1 MRLEAQRQEQGD
13 KLREQKPTDQSCI
26 DAPLSKLS
34 PEGQGSQFPGTP
46 STDLD
51 PDTPA
56 DDQKGDPSYKEQ
68 RRFPR
73 VSDEDLVNLYLLAL
87 ASVVTLSVEGVNAHW
102 SPERKGFKVCD
113 ENGEKLY
120 EARIDG
126 HLFLS
131 NSRETKVIVEVKPV
145 MQDESP
151 RVMMQETAQ
160 MAAWIHADRDVIQ
173 EDTRVEQRS
182 RIGLQIIFNNES
194 VWTLGDSVYEEA
206 RVGRVFNHRR
216 PQRFPLAVVKA
227 TSTSDIIKAVKL
239 AAEKK
244 CRVAIRSG
252 GHSWAA
258 WSVRDESILIDLGNY
273 KHLEVDAENRIAK
286 ATPSMTGK
294 ELNGTLIKEY
304 GLMFPGGHCPDVG
317 LGGFLLQGGMGW
329 NCRNWGWACE
339 RVQAVDVVTA
349 TGELL
354 HCNATQNRELYWAAR
369 GAGPGFPG
377 VVTQYHLELIPY
389 PKDGFRSS
397 GYVYPI
403 RQYRQVFDW
412 LLSITPGFDE
422 DTEIA
427 AVAAYPEGI
436 DEHCFFVLFVAM
448 KSTPEEAEKALLP
461 AQITRPAGA
470 IQEWFCQV
478 DSLENQYSKQ
488 AKANPE
494 RHRYCAEN
502 AYIRNDADVPTVLE
516 EAFTTLPHK
525 KAFALW
531 YAMYPC
537 SRRKLPDMALSMQSD
552 HYFALYTVWEEE
564 KDDDRCQAWVADV
577 MKRVQRHGVG
587 SYLGDADF
595 QVRKTRYWA
604 DDNAR
609 RLMDI
614 RRKWDPQGRICGYLD
629 QGDQSGTRG
638 LDNAKEIKL

>member
-1 MRLEAQRQEQGD
+1 MAFCYKAEWDGIVG
-13 KLREQKPTDQSCI
+13 SVN
-26 DAPLSKLS
+26 PLQ
-34 PEGQGSQFPGTP
+34 P
-46 STDLD
+46 
-51 PDTPA
+51 
-56 DDQKGDPSYKEQ
+56 
-68 RRFPR
+68 
-73 VSDEDLVNLYLLAL
+73 LYLDWLT
-87 ASVVTLSVEGVNAHW
+87 S
-102 SPERKGFKVCD
+102 
-113 ENGEKLY
+113 
-120 EARIDG
+120 AR
-126 HLFLS
+126 
-131 NSRETKVIVEVKPV
+131 
-145 MQDESP
+145 Q
-151 RVMMQETAQ
+151 
-160 MAAWIHADRDVIQ
+160 
-173 EDTRVEQRS
+173 
-182 RIGLQIIFNNES
+182 
-194 VWTLGDSVYEEA
+194 
-206 RVGRVFNHRR
+206 
-216 PQRFPLAVVKA
+216 
-227 TSTSDIIKAVKL
+227 
-239 AAEKK
+239 
-244 CRVAIRSG
+244 
-252 GHSWAA
+252 
-258 WSVRDESILIDLGNY
+258 
-273 KHLEVDAENRIAK
+273 
-286 ATPSMTGK
+286 
-294 ELNGTLIKEY
+294 
-304 GLMFPGGHCPDVG
+304 
-317 LGGFLLQGGMGW
+317 
-329 NCRNWGWACE
+329 NWGWACE

-354 HCNATQNRELYWAAR
+354 HCNATQNRDLYWAAR

-412 LLSITPGFDE
+412 LLSITPSFDE

-448 KSTPEEAEKALLP
+448 KSTPEEAEKALRP
-461 AQITRPAGA
+461 AQITRPTGA

-478 DSLENQYSKQ
+478 DSLENQYTNQ
-488 AKANPE
+488 ANANPE

-502 AYIRNDADVPTVLE
+502 AYIRNDADVPAVLE

-564 KDDDRCQAWVADV
+564 KDDARCQTWVADV

-629 QGDQSGTRG
+629 KGDQSGTRG
-638 LDNAKEIKL
+638 LDNAKESKL

>member
-1 MRLEAQRQEQGD
+1 MHIVWRDSAE
-13 KLREQKPTDQSCI
+13 
-26 DAPLSKLS
+26 
-34 PEGQGSQFPGTP
+34 
-46 STDLD
+46 
-51 PDTPA
+51 PA
-56 DDQKGDPSYKEQ
+56 
-68 RRFPR
+68 
-73 VSDEDLVNLYLLAL
+73 
-87 ASVVTLSVEGVNAHW
+87 
-102 SPERKGFKVCD
+102 
-113 ENGEKLY
+113 
-120 EARIDG
+120 
-126 HLFLS
+126 
-131 NSRETKVIVEVKPV
+131 
-145 MQDESP
+145 
-151 RVMMQETAQ
+151 
-160 MAAWIHADRDVIQ
+160 
-173 EDTRVEQRS
+173 
-182 RIGLQIIFNNES
+182 
-194 VWTLGDSVYEEA
+194 VYEEA

-216 PQRFPLAVVKA
+216 PQRFPFAVVKA
-227 TSTSDIIKAVKL
+227 TSTKDIIAAVKL
-239 AAEKK
+239 AAEKN

-273 KHLEVDAENRIAK
+273 KHLEVDAENRIAI

-294 ELNGTLIKEY
+294 ELNGVLIKDY

-354 HCNATQNRELYWAAR
+354 HCNATQNRDLYWAAR

-412 LLSITPGFDE
+412 LLSITPSFDE

-448 KSTPEEAEKALLP
+448 KSTPEEAEKALRP
-461 AQITRPAGA
+461 AQITRPTGA

-478 DSLENQYSKQ
+478 DSLENQYTNQ

-502 AYIRNDADVPTVLE
+502 AYIRNDADVPAVLE

-564 KDDDRCQAWVADV
+564 KDDARCQAWVADV

-595 QVRKTRYWA
+595 QVRKTKYWA

-629 QGDQSGTRG
+629 KDDRSGTRG
-638 LDNAKEIKL
+638 LDNAKETKL